1 MGVIMRPARC
11 LMYLYS
17 LIIIKPCML
26 TGTGKGNAIMSATI
40 ITTQRQGM
48 RQFRTD

>member
-1 MGVIMRPARC
+1 MRPARC
-11 LMYLYS
+11 LIYLY
-17 LIIIKPCML
+17 LLNIIKLYTL